1 MRMVSLF
8 ALAGIGL
15 SMQAFAAPTLALS
28 DDAACGGEVT
38 VTVTDATN
46 YRLVFGEAGA
56 YSIPDGSCADTVLD
70 VEGSA
75 SAPLSDSETTFVLNE
90 TQCGASAQVI
100 DMDTCEVSAVVVL
113 PTENAY
119 DIGYEDGCVFA
130 GGTWD
135 ADTETC
141 LGASCAYTDSDD
153 DTYDDDSFDAGA
165 ASVEESPQC
174 FLSGFCQAADEYWE
188 SGLPNPIVGKVSELY
203 CASEVDGGS
212 ELWRGGS
219 EAAFYVGFVVDVAG
233 VDGLG
238 VCEE

>member
-1 MRMVSLF
+1 
-8 ALAGIGL
+8 
-15 SMQAFAAPTLALS
+15 LALS

-141 LGASCAYTDSDD
+141 LEASCAYTDSDD
-153 DTYDDDSFDAGA
+153 DTYDDASFDAGA
-165 ASVEESPQC
+165 ASVEESHIGYEDSCVRVYGDTWDAYTETCPQC
-174 FLSGFCQAADEYWE
+174 FMSGFCDYVGYEAPYGGHISLLDAFELSAYCSSEWEIGAELHAELAAADLISLAISLRDKCW
-188 SGLPNPIVGKVSELY
+188 
-203 CASEVDGGS
+203 
-212 ELWRGGS
+212 
-219 EAAFYVGFVVDVAG
+219 
-233 VDGLG
+233 
-238 VCEE
+238 

>member
-1 MRMVSLF
+1 MRMASLF

-28 DDAACGGEVT
+28 DGAACGGEVT

-165 ASVEESPQC
+165 ALCPEPMNC
-174 FLSGFCQAADEYWE
+174 FLSGFCQTADDLWWTN
-188 SGLPNPIVGKVSELY
+188 LPNAIVGNATLDDCLSTGDDVV
-203 CASEVDGGS
+203 AWDTG
-212 ELWRGGS
+212 
-219 EAAFYVGFVVDVAG
+219 VDVAS
-233 VDGLG
+233 VIALTDYPEYNLYLYL
-238 VCEE
+238 CER